1 MCILYIHIYVNMF
14 ACVKMLQPYITFT
27 CIWRRYL
34 FNTRAKGSQG
44 GGSSPNNG
52 SSHKQPTFCALCSSF
67 EHLPLKYAY
76 AYVQVCVCVYF
87 NLFPYIVFSIA
98 AANMLKQHFPVK
110 ILAGNNNN
118 NYNKLII
125 ITISTTWPA
134 KCGRCLSLKDSARQ
148 LQHSQRLIALHWPP
162 FFLMCLL
169 LLFQSIIVLT
179 AWTAAGAQAR
189 A

>member
-1 MCILYIHIYVNMF
+1 MEALSIQHARQRKSRRWKLTEQWFFTQAAYLLRTLLQFRAPSTEICICI
-14 ACVKMLQPYITFT
+14 CV
-27 CIWRRYL
+27 
-34 FNTRAKGSQG
+34 G
-44 GGSSPNNG
+44 
-52 SSHKQPTFCALCSSF
+52 
-67 EHLPLKYAY
+67 
-76 AYVQVCVCVYF
+76 VCVCVYF

-148 LQHSQRLIALHWPP
+148 LQHSQRLIALHWKP

-169 LLFQSIIVLT
+169 LLF
-179 AWTAAGAQAR
+179 
-189 A
+189 